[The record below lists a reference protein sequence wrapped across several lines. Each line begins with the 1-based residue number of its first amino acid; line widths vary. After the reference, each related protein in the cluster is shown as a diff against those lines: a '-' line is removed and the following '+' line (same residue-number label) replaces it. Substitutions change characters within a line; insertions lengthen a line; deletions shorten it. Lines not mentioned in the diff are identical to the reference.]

1 MKGGGGGSKSSSL
14 IDFLLYDF
22 PLLLSREFS
31 MNILSICFVR
41 SACVLELQ
49 VRKKEKNP
57 TYPQN
62 CLLPSVLPICPTDSI
77 WTFFFFF
84 FLANMTLC
92 FNYYYRIK
100 RQCITFVFFP
110 DYWIFCYRYIKWRTI
125 LFLFSADETHRIVCT
140 NVYLRC
146 MMYECRSLAF
156 DNNCWWT
163 SHLFF
168 VNLPSRDIVQP
179 WHTRSGSVNTET
191 EIVVSSTCRR
201 RRNNKS
207 LFFLYI
213 LQRSL

>member
-1 MKGGGGGSKSSSL
+1 MIFHFCCLENFRWTFYQYALCDRLVFWSCKFAKKKRTRPIPKTVCCQVCCQSVQL
-14 IDFLLYDF
+14 IQFGLFFLL
-22 PLLLSREFS
+22 
-31 MNILSICFVR
+31 V
-41 SACVLELQ
+41 
-49 VRKKEKNP
+49 
-57 TYPQN
+57 
-62 CLLPSVLPICPTDSI
+62 
-77 WTFFFFF
+77 
-84 FLANMTLC
+84 FLANITLC

-100 RQCITFVFFP
+100 RQCITFFFFP
-110 DYWIFCYRYIKWRTI
+110 DYWIFCYRYVKWRTI